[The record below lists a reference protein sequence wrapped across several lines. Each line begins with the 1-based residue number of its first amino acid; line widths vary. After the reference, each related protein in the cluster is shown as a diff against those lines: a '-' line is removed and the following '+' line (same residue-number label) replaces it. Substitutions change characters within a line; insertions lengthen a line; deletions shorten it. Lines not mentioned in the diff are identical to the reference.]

1 MVELICAPKIHH
13 DQIAYL
19 KIITEEYV
27 HSRHTIFPNH
37 PLKPKHHYLLHY
49 SDLFLHFG
57 PLIRLWTLRFE
68 SKHSYFKECAR
79 KLHNF
84 VHLCKTLAERHQL
97 LQAYLSSGPLFAPAV
112 QAVGETSEYDEQLY
126 NGLIQESVRTA
137 DMDSGSLHHEINL
150 ALPDLHEETKRAV
163 IEHLTDI
170 IGVRNR
176 EDLLFVE
183 PDDIKP
189 FLTPIQS
196 RRLVQVFRKAS
207 GQLPS
212 TQPNVSNTSWISN
225 FSVPWEK
232 MPTRLSQALATGG
245 MAHPEDRRIMI
256 RTVVEG
262 MRVHCPNPNRAACGE
277 VARAIVSK
285 YPATFA
291 DKTAEGE
298 QLGCGYYSLLKQLKT
313 RVEHVNRDNVSSRIR
328 QPRKR
333 STRENNEG
341 DVAIKRGRS
350 ELDSYGCINWQ
361 PTTLPEGET
370 SETLETKRQTMSTV
384 FRSAGPQAIETTDV
398 NTYMSLTYIYQRH
411 MLNSWPAPTLCEV
424 QEHWPFLF
432 TKRGLCTHFHTLTDI
447 EVETR
452 LSEALLTKGRRI
464 LNFFQSQRLQWNK
477 EIEHLLRECDSAK
490 LNHNQIAT
498 AAILLLMK
506 YFQEKEDSIFILAD
520 AFSTKMS
527 VEREMTLPITP
538 RVIALGNNFMS
549 ASRWMI
555 SLEGK
560 VFYEPEQMHD
570 FASTLAVFFASYYV
584 FNLEY
589 QESASITLE
598 MIQRFF
604 VRINPDMGTK
614 CPAKLGTSRK
624 TGRVVKRKVTSI
636 CPRITTFLQRL
647 SEFEW
652 RTSN

>member
-598 MIQRFF
+598 IIQRFF

-636 CPRITTFLQRL
+636 SPRITTFLQRL

>member
-137 DMDSGSLHHEINL
+137 GLMK
-150 ALPDLHEETKRAV
+150 ETTSEVSAVRAV

-538 RVIALGNNFMS
+538 RVIALGKNSLTPNNFMS

-636 CPRITTFLQRL
+636 CPRITTFLQWL

>member
-298 QLGCGYYSLLKQLKT
+298 QLGCGYYSLLKQLK
-313 RVEHVNRDNVSSRIR
+313 VEHVNRDNVSSRIR

-370 SETLETKRQTMSTV
+370 TETLETKRQTMSTV

-598 MIQRFF
+598 IIQRFF

-636 CPRITTFLQRL
+636 SPRITTFLQRL

>member
-1 MVELICAPKIHH
+1 
-13 DQIAYL
+13 
-19 KIITEEYV
+19 
-27 HSRHTIFPNH
+27 
-37 PLKPKHHYLLHY
+37 
-49 SDLFLHFG
+49 
-57 PLIRLWTLRFE
+57 
-68 SKHSYFKECAR
+68 
-79 KLHNF
+79 
-84 VHLCKTLAERHQL
+84 
-97 LQAYLSSGPLFAPAV
+97 
-112 QAVGETSEYDEQLY
+112 
-126 NGLIQESVRTA
+126 
-137 DMDSGSLHHEINL
+137 MDSGSLHHEINL

-196 RRLVQVFRKAS
+196 RRLVQVFRKVESGSSNNPKEPETTCSTTVQMPLQGNSLCSAQAS

-636 CPRITTFLQRL
+636 SPRITTFLQRL

>member
-1 MVELICAPKIHH
+1 MVVEEVRRQEETARHARAVALVRQGHWMNWEKEQQLSSTFVREGDKPRTSPSAPDLGPLKVARDWQMQVDLDQRLIFPTEIVTTTLRPDLVLWSNSQKL
-13 DQIAYL
+13 AYL
-19 KIITEEYV
+19 IELMVPWEEAIEEAIEETFE
-27 HSRHTIFPNH
+27 R
-37 PLKPKHHYLLHY
+37 KK
-49 SDLFLHFG
+49 
-57 PLIRLWTLRFE
+57 LR
-68 SKHSYFKECAR
+68 YA
-79 KLHNF
+79 
-84 VHLCKTLAERHQL
+84 
-97 LQAYLSSGPLFAPAV
+97 
-112 QAVGETSEYDEQLY
+112 
-126 NGLIQESVRTA
+126 
-137 DMDSGSLHHEINL
+137 NL
-150 ALPDLHEETKRAV
+150 AAEA
-163 IEHLTDI
+163 
-170 IGVRNR
+170 
-176 EDLLFVE
+176 EDRGWKIKVHPVEVGCRGFVA
-183 PDDIKP
+183 
-189 FLTPIQS
+189 T
-196 RRLVQVFRKAS
+196 S

-232 MPTRLSQALATGG
+232 MPTRLSQALASGG

-256 RTVVEG
+256 RTVVEE
-262 MRVHCPNPNRAACGE
+262 MRVHCPNPNRAAFGE

-341 DVAIKRGRS
+341 DVAIKRARS

-370 SETLETKRQTMSTV
+370 TETLETKRQTMSTV

-447 EVETR
+447 EVDTR

-490 LNHNQIAT
+490 LNHNQIVT

-549 ASRWMI
+549 ASRWMV

-624 TGRVVKRKVTSI
+624 TGRVVKRKVTSVS
-636 CPRITTFLQRL
+636 PRITTFLQRL

>member
-1 MVELICAPKIHH
+1 
-13 DQIAYL
+13 
-19 KIITEEYV
+19 
-27 HSRHTIFPNH
+27 
-37 PLKPKHHYLLHY
+37 
-49 SDLFLHFG
+49 
-57 PLIRLWTLRFE
+57 
-68 SKHSYFKECAR
+68 
-79 KLHNF
+79 
-84 VHLCKTLAERHQL
+84 
-97 LQAYLSSGPLFAPAV
+97 
-112 QAVGETSEYDEQLY
+112 
-126 NGLIQESVRTA
+126 
-137 DMDSGSLHHEINL
+137 
-150 ALPDLHEETKRAV
+150 
-163 IEHLTDI
+163 
-170 IGVRNR
+170 
-176 EDLLFVE
+176 
-183 PDDIKP
+183 
-189 FLTPIQS
+189 
-196 RRLVQVFRKAS
+196 
-207 GQLPS
+207 
-212 TQPNVSNTSWISN
+212 
-225 FSVPWEK
+225 
-232 MPTRLSQALATGG
+232 MPTRLSQALASGG

-256 RTVVEG
+256 RTVVEE

-341 DVAIKRGRS
+341 DVAIKRARS

-370 SETLETKRQTMSTV
+370 TETLETKRQTMSTV

-447 EVETR
+447 EVDTR

-624 TGRVVKRKVTSI
+624 TGRVVKRKVTSVS
-636 CPRITTFLQRL
+636 PRITTFLQRL